1 MFQIVLEG
9 RSFGQDVLNPA
20 QARFY
25 LWVSL
30 FTAGNLIFP
39 TLAHTIPHGGPAF
52 LPLYFFTLIAAYR
65 WGIWAGL
72 ATAILSPLA
81 STALTGMPPLAI
93 VDTILVKSVLL
104 AVVAAW
110 VAARSKRVS
119 LITLLVVVVTYQ
131 LLGGI
136 YEIVRS
142 GQWTAALTDW
152 RFGWP
157 GLLIQ
162 VIGGALILGWKHG
175 NQAAQ

>member
-1 MFQIVLEG
+1 MFQLVFEG
-9 RSFGQDVLNPA
+9 RAFGQEVLNPA

-25 LWVSL
+25 FWVAL

-39 TLAHTIPHGGPAF
+39 AVAHAFPHGGPAL

-72 ATAILSPLA
+72 ATALLSPLA
-81 STALTGMPPLAI
+81 STALTGMPPFAI
-93 VDTILVKSVLL
+93 LDTILVKSVVL
-104 AVVAAW
+104 AFAAAW
-110 VAARSKRVS
+110 VAARSRRVS
-119 LITLLVVVVTYQ
+119 LVTLLIVVVTYQ
-131 LLGGI
+131 LLGGL

-162 VIGGALILGWKHG
+162 VIGGGLIAG
-175 NQAAQ
+175 

>member
-1 MFQIVLEG
+1 MFQLVLEG
-9 RSFGQDVLNPA
+9 RAFGQEVLNPA

-25 LWVSL
+25 LWVAL

-39 TLAHTIPHGGPAF
+39 AVAHAFPHGGPTL

-93 VDTILVKSVLL
+93 IDTILVKSIVL
-104 AVVAAW
+104 AVAAAW
-110 VAARSKRVS
+110 VAVRTQRVS
-119 LITLLVVVVTYQ
+119 LLTLLIVVVTYQ
-131 LLGGI
+131 LLGGL

-142 GQWTAALTDW
+142 GQWTAALADW

-162 VIGGALILGWKHG
+162 VIGGGLILGWKRG
-175 NQAAQ
+175 NQAAE